1 MLPNFLVVGA
11 AKSGTSSIDR
21 YLAQHPEVY
30 LPVKKEAHYFAV
42 PSFPARFNGRGDEGM
57 NTETIG
63 SRERYESLFDAVGHE
78 IAVGESSAFYLY
90 YPGTAERIHS
100 ENPDMK
106 IVIVLRNPVDRAF
119 SAYMHLLRDERETLS
134 FEDGLRE
141 EANRKRLDYEP
152 LWLYRELGLYT
163 EQVRRYLDVLGRE
176 QVKVILYEDFSR
188 DNATV
193 MSELFAFLGV
203 NPRFAID
210 SSIRYNESGMPKS
223 RALFNFVTKPNA
235 LKEIVKPFV
244 SAALRERLG
253 NRAKSMLLEKTQMH
267 PATRASLQEFYAADI
282 SQLQVLL
289 QRDLSA
295 WLR

>member
-21 YLAQHPEVY
+21 YLAQHPDIF
-30 LPVKKEAHYFAV
+30 LPAKKEAHYFAI
-42 PSFPARFNGRGDEGM
+42 PSFPAKFNGRGDEGM

-63 SRERYESLFDAVGHE
+63 SRERYESLFAPVSKE
-78 IAVGESSAFYLY
+78 IAIGESSAFYLY
-90 YPGTAERIHS
+90 YPGTAERIYS

-119 SAYMHLLRDERETLS
+119 SAYMYLLRDEREALS
-134 FEDGLRE
+134 FENGLLE
-141 EANRKRLDYEP
+141 EANRKRMDYEP
-152 LWLYRELGLYT
+152 MWLYRELGLYT
-163 EQVRRYLDVLGRE
+163 EQVHRYLDVFGRN
-176 QVKVILYEDFSR
+176 QVKVVLYDDFSR
-188 DNATV
+188 DTAAT

-203 NPRFAID
+203 NPNFSID

-223 RALFNFVTKPNA
+223 RALFNFISKPNA

-244 SAALRERLG
+244 PAALRERLG
-253 NRAKSMLLEKTQMH
+253 NQAKSMLLEKVQMN
-267 PATRASLQEFYAADI
+267 PATRASLKEYFASDI
-282 SQLQVLL
+282 TQLQTLL
-289 QRDLSA
+289 ERDLSA